1 MRYLIEHETVLEY
14 PGAIREHHVELRL
27 APRCDEYQSVTS
39 CVIETEP
46 PAELASYNDYYL
58 NRVDYFCV
66 IPPHTR
72 LVTRLR
78 TEVETRRENPLDFIP
93 VAAGE
98 QQQWLQ
104 GALRRD
110 PRMNDFIL
118 HRSAVTPQAQKLA
131 EVLSVPLPVFDRER
145 TVMESLMELMGWIP
159 TVLKYRSGATVVH
172 GDLAAAVG
180 QGAGVCQDF
189 AHLFITVARSWGIPA
204 RYVMGYLDAGVGSG
218 GEQPA
223 THAWAEAMVPGGG
236 WIGFDTTNTLLAN
249 DRYVAVCVGRDSY
262 DAAPQ
267 RGSFKG
273 ESGGEQPSVKV
284 TVQELKQGQGQE
296 QGQGQKQEQG
306 QSQKQELGLGQEQK
320 PKQEQRQG
328 QKQKMKQQ
336 Q

>member
-14 PGAIREHHVELRL
+14 PGAIREHHIELRL
-27 APRCDEYQSVTS
+27 APRCDEYQKVLS

-46 PAELASYNDYYL
+46 AAELASYSDYFY

-66 IPPHTR
+66 IPPHTK

-78 TEVETRRENPLDFIP
+78 AEVETTRENPLDFIP

-104 GALRRD
+104 AALRRQ
-110 PRMNDFIL
+110 PRMNDFVL
-118 HRSAVTPQAQKLA
+118 HRSALTPHASKLA
-131 EVLSVPLPVFDRER
+131 DALSGSLPGFDSKR
-145 TVMESLMELMGWIP
+145 TVMDSLMDLMNWIP
-159 TVLKYRSGATVVH
+159 TVLAYQSGVTVVH
-172 GDLAAAVG
+172 GDLTAAVR

-204 RYVMGYLDAGVGSG
+204 RYVMGYLDPGIGSG
-218 GEQPA
+218 GEELA
-223 THAWAEAMVPGGG
+223 THAWAEALVPGGG
-236 WIGFDTTNTLLAN
+236 WVGFDTTNILLAN

-273 ESGGEQPSVKV
+273 DSGGAQPSVKV
-284 TVQELKQGQGQE
+284 SVREQDPAQQQQQHLEQHSELEQQCQQQGQGQQQSQQ
-296 QGQGQKQEQG
+296 QGQ
-306 QSQKQELGLGQEQK
+306 
-320 PKQEQRQG
+320 
-328 QKQKMKQQ
+328 QQ
-336 Q
+336 VKKTGPRKKA